1 MRAINIDDVV
11 TQFCVEAGKTID
23 LHANFSIDTSMIED
37 TADVILSLQK
47 GDTQVGVARGRVRG
61 SGDHQPI
68 SMFYKEK
75 VTEDTLFRLLII
87 NLDP

>member
-1 MRAINIDDVV
+1 
-11 TQFCVEAGKTID
+11 
-23 LHANFSIDTSMIED
+23 MIED

-47 GDTQVGVARGRVRG
+47 FDVQVGVARGRVRG
-61 SGDHQPI
+61 TGDHQPI

-75 VTEDTLFRLLII
+75 VTEDTLFRLILI